1 MIRALRFTGIIEDM
15 GEVVFR
21 ATALEKRSV
30 AILKINPQQIL
41 SSLKQGEDI
50 AVNGVCLS
58 IKEIDSD
65 GFTVQLW
72 PVTQEKTTLIN
83 LDCGDLVNLE
93 RRASRDGTAE
103 NKTYE
108 SLMG

>member
-1 MIRALRFTGIIEDM
+1 MAKAIRFTGVIEDI
-15 GEVVFR
+15 GEVFSKSI
-21 ATALEKRSV
+21 TPEKQPII
-30 AILKINPQQIL
+30 ILKINPRQIL
-41 SSLKQGEDI
+41 SRLKQGEDI
-50 AVNGVCLS
+50 AVNGVCLT

-93 RRASRDGTAE
+93 RRIDREEIE
-103 NKTYE
+103 NDPVCK
-108 SLMG
+108 